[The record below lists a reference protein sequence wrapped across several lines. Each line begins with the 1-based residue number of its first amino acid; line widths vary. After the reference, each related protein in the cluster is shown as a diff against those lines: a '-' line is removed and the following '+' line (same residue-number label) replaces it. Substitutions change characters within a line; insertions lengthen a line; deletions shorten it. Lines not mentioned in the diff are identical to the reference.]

1 MHDGV
6 QTIKKK
12 GSTALNG
19 TAEPTPYEI
28 KRSDTKVT

>member
-12 GSTALNG
+12 APLPLNG

-28 KRSDTKVT
+28 KRSDIKVT